1 MSTVEKPTEATK
13 TEDVK
18 VEEKKAEEKKT
29 EEKKEEP
36 KPKKDRKD
44 MTLAEIIED
53 VVSLDEV
60 NLLPRTKVLLKKLPK
75 VDVKHL
81 DNIESF
87 FKIMMNDKKID
98 MKDVPVCMS
107 LIQELFI
114 LYESLR
120 ARVSSA
126 DVGNVLRVLV
136 DVLILYRLKDTKTWT
151 AEEQESILKVLDTLI
166 AMAVEMIDLKEKS
179 KKINSLC
186 RKLISLGACLCKLPK
201 LPSFSTAPKKEEDK
215 KEEDKKEEDKKEED
229 KKEEP
234 KKEEPKKEEAK
245 K

>member
-18 VEEKKAEEKKT
+18 VEEKKPEEKKT

-215 KEEDKKEEDKKEED
+215 KEEDKKEEDKKEE
-229 KKEEP
+229 P
-234 KKEEPKKEEAK
+234 KKEEPKK
-245 K
+245 

>member
-1 MSTVEKPTEATK
+1 MSTVEKTTEATK

-18 VEEKKAEEKKT
+18 VEEKKPEEKKT

-107 LIQELFI
+107 LFQELFI

-136 DVLILYRLKDTKTWT
+136 DVLILYRLNDTKTWT

-215 KEEDKKEEDKKEED
+215 KEEP

>member
-1 MSTVEKPTEATK
+1 
-13 TEDVK
+13 
-18 VEEKKAEEKKT
+18 
-29 EEKKEEP
+29 
-36 KPKKDRKD
+36 
-44 MTLAEIIED
+44 LAEIIED

-120 ARVSSA
+120 ARVNSA

-215 KEEDKKEEDKKEED
+215 KEEDKKEE
-229 KKEEP
+229 P

>member
-13 TEDVK
+13 TEEVK
-18 VEEKKAEEKKT
+18 VEEKKPEEKKT

-44 MTLAEIIED
+44 MTLVEIIED

-151 AEEQESILKVLDTLI
+151 VEEQESILKVLDTLI

-234 KKEEPKKEEAK
+234 KKEEAK

>member
-18 VEEKKAEEKKT
+18 VEIKKPEEKKT

-44 MTLAEIIED
+44 MTLVEIIED
-53 VVSLDEV
+53 VVTLDEV

-166 AMAVEMIDLKEKS
+166 AMAVEMVDLKEKS

-215 KEEDKKEEDKKEED
+215 KEEDKKEEDKKEE
-229 KKEEP
+229 
-234 KKEEPKKEEAK
+234 PKKEEAK

>member
-1 MSTVEKPTEATK
+1 EKPIETAAK
-13 TEDVK
+13 TDDVK
-18 VEEKKAEEKKT
+18 VEEKKTEEKKT

-60 NLLPRTKVLLKKLPK
+60 KLLPRTKVLLKKLPK

-107 LIQELFI
+107 LVQELFI

-151 AEEQESILKVLDTLI
+151 TEEQESILKVLDTLI

-186 RKLISLGACLCKLPK
+186 RKLISLGACLCKLPT

-215 KEEDKKEEDKKEED
+215 KEEPKKEEDKKEED
-229 KKEEP
+229 KKED
-234 KKEEPKKEEAK
+234 KKEESKK
-245 K
+245 

>member
-215 KEEDKKEEDKKEED
+215 KEEDKKEEDKKEE
-229 KKEEP
+229 P